1 MSIYRGPY
9 YSADGCDSSAKPGTD
24 ALVAWY
30 LGAYRAQGATNL
42 GTYVCKRLGSGWSIH
57 AERRAADLGTTPY
70 GGVDSAWGWAL
81 VNALRLNSAELGIQ
95 LIILDHKVWSCRYPD
110 SGWRGYSGEYHG
122 HTHVELTPDAARTL
136 TVAKIQ
142 SIIGGDDV
150 TPKELLDYR
159 LGSPALGDRAV
170 GDWLKG
176 GEAAR
181 REAEAAKTAATG
193 AAGAATSAA
202 QSAAQAASEAALAK
216 DLAGAAG
223 IAVAEANAKL
233 DQLLERDPV
242 AIDYRALAGALL
254 DEGVARAQAGGTS
267 A

>member
-24 ALVAWY
+24 ALVSWY
-30 LGAYRAQGATNL
+30 LGAYRSQGATNL

-57 AERRAADLGTTPY
+57 AERRAADLGTSPY

-122 HTHVELTPDAARTL
+122 HTHVELTPQAAQTL

-142 SIIGGDDV
+142 RIIGGDDV
-150 TPKELLDYR
+150 TPQELINTT
-159 LGSPALGDRAV
+159 LGSPSLGDRTV
-170 GDWLKG
+170 GDWWKA
-176 GEAAR
+176 GESAR
-181 REAEAAKTAATG
+181 REAEAAKNAAAG
-193 AAGAATSAA
+193 AAGAATQAA
-202 QSAAQAASEAALAK
+202 QAAAQAASEAGLAK
-216 DLAGAAG
+216 DLAGQAG
-223 IAVAEANAKL
+223 IVAGRVEAKV
-233 DQLLERDPV
+233 DELLARPPV
-242 AIDYRALAGALL
+242 AIDYRELAGALL
-254 DEGVARAQAGGTS
+254 QAVREEGQPS
-267 A
+267 